1 MGKLS
6 SPYVFSTVGSNRVKR
21 TIAVGSF
28 DGLHRG
34 HAAVVR
40 EALDSGAADVVCFE
54 PLPRQ
59 FFGTPYWK
67 RRLTTPGE
75 RRTVLRRLGIDR
87 IIVFPFDERT
97 QSESPQEFL
106 AELEGIGR
114 VERLVVGYDFHF
126 GSGRTGSIEMLRS
139 WTNRLGADLEVVSP
153 VVEDGIPVKSERIRK
168 LLEKGM
174 LIEASNLLGRN
185 YSATGVVGR
194 GHGVGRTLGFPTIN
208 VRVPRCKLVPPP
220 GSYVALVGI
229 QHRKLPAAVFVH
241 PGSVGLIEA
250 HIPFWEGDVYGESA
264 GIEFE
269 SFLRGPAKGLSE
281 RELKKLIE
289 KDVEKVLEVK
299 GNGSQY

>member
-1 MGKLS
+1 MR
-6 SPYVFSTVGSNRVKR
+6 RV
-21 TIAVGSF
+21 IAVGSF

-40 EALDSGAADVVCFE
+40 EALSGEAAADVVCFE

-59 FFGTPYWK
+59 FFGTPYWN

-75 RRTVLRRLGIDR
+75 RRSILRGMGIDNTSPPSWR
-87 IIVFPFDERT
+87 TLT
-97 QSESPQEFL
+97 QSESPEEFL

-139 WTNRLGADLEVVSP
+139 WTGRLSADLEVVSP
-153 VVEDGIPVKSERIRK
+153 VSEGGTPVKSERIRK

-174 LIEASNLLGRN
+174 LVEASSLLGRN

-194 GHGVGRTLGFPTIN
+194 GHGVGRKLGFPTIN
-208 VRVPRCKLVPPP
+208 VRIPPCKLVPPP
-220 GSYVALVGI
+220 GSYVASVGI

-241 PGSVGLIEA
+241 PGSVGPIEA
-250 HIPFWEGDVYGESA
+250 HIPFWEGDVYGEPA

-269 SFLRGPAKGLSE
+269 SFLRKPESGLSE
-281 RELKKLIE
+281 RELRKLIAE
-289 KDVEKVLEVK
+289 DVEKVLEVK
-299 GNGSQY
+299 GNGSQR

>member
-1 MGKLS
+1 
-6 SPYVFSTVGSNRVKR
+6 
-21 TIAVGSF
+21 
-28 DGLHRG
+28 
-34 HAAVVR
+34 VR
-40 EALDSGAADVVCFE
+40 AALDSGAADVVCFE

-75 RRTVLRRLGIDR
+75 RRSILRRLGIDE

-106 AELEGIGR
+106 TELEAIGR

-139 WTNRLGADLEVVSP
+139 WTRRLGADLEVVSP
-153 VVEDGIPVKSERIRK
+153 VMENGIPVKSEWIRK
-168 LLEKGM
+168 LLEKGT
-174 LIEASNLLGRN
+174 LVAASNLLGRN

-220 GSYVALVGI
+220 GSYVASVGI
-229 QHRKLPAAVFVH
+229 HHRKLSAAVFVH

-250 HIPFWEGDVYGESA
+250 HIPFWEGDVYGEPA
-264 GIEFE
+264 RVEFE
-269 SFLRGPAKGLSE
+269 SFLRKPAKGLPE
-281 RELKKLIE
+281 HELKKLIE
-289 KDVEKVLEVK
+289 EDVERVLEVK
-299 GNGSQY
+299 GNGSQH